1 MIRIGVIGGGLGT
14 RCIIP
19 KFREIENCQ
28 VEALM
33 SGHYSNAQHLA
44 KIYGI
49 VKANGFSHKIL
60 IL

>member
-44 KIYGI
+44 TIYGI
-49 VKANGFSHKIL
+49 KYPCKNL
-60 IL
+60 D